1 MRKIIVLTLLLSSVV
16 ATAQNFSVQAAAFA
30 DSVSKAYFTDRGVQG
45 VTVVH
50 TGSGIWQYLVGS
62 YKTREEAEDIQEQ
75 LIAKGFAN
83 PVIFDLEAERVL
95 ANSKCAYDDG
105 RSAPS
110 QDEDGPNPVRIIY
123 FGSGKSL
130 LDAAARTEL
139 DRFITQMKTN
149 SKLELRIMG
158 FTDSNGDAADNQ
170 QLASARAKA
179 ARNYLI
185 NKGIRADRMF
195 LEVYGESDPIYDNK
209 DYEGN
214 ILKQNQKWNN
224 RVMLK
229 YKN

>member
-1 MRKIIVLTLLLSSVV
+1 MRKLVVLTLLLSSF
-16 ATAQNFSVQAAAFA
+16 ALSAQNFRVQAAAFA
-30 DSVSKAYFTDRGVQG
+30 DSVSKEYFTDRGVQG

-50 TGSGIWQYLVGS
+50 TGSGLWQYLVGS

-95 ANSKCAYDDG
+95 ASSKCAYDDG
-105 RSAPS
+105 RSAP
-110 QDEDGPNPVRIIY
+110 QQEEDGPNPLRII
-123 FGSGKSL
+123 FFASGKSL

-139 DRFITQMKTN
+139 DRFIIQMKADT
-149 SKLELRIMG
+149 KLELRIMG

-195 LEVYGESDPIYDNK
+195 LEVYGESDPYYDNK

-214 ILKQNQKWNN
+214 VLKQNQKWNN

-229 YKN
+229 YKK